1 MKYLLENNMLH
12 GDCLTVTGKTLAE
25 NLATVDGLKEGQ
37 DIILPLSNPIKPT
50 GHLTILRGNM
60 APEVGDTQHIYSKSF
75 DVLQQGAVAKITGKE
90 GLEFTGIARV
100 FDDEDDIFEALEK
113 KAISKGSVVVIRYQG
128 PKGGP
133 GMPEMRK
140 LYIINNNVYL
150 TLFLFLI
157 VKPTAAI
164 MGAGLGK
171 DVALV
176 TDGRFSGASHVKLN
190 NTQNMILNNHS
201 QGFII
206 GHVCPEAQV
215 GGPIALV
222 NDGDKITINAK
233 TRELTVHVPDAELEK
248 RRSLW
253 KPKPPK
259 YTKGVL
265 AKYCRTVKSA
275 SEGAVTDEYQ
285 LSESSKKSPFYFSL
299 SRPV

>member
-60 APEVGDTQHIYSKSF
+60 APE
-75 DVLQQGAVAKITGKE
+75 GAVAKITGKE

-133 GMPEMRK
+133 GMPEM
-140 LYIINNNVYL
+140 L
-150 TLFLFLI
+150 
-157 VKPTAAI
+157 KPTAAI

-176 TDGRFSGASHVKLN
+176 TDGRFSGASH
-190 NTQNMILNNHS
+190 
-201 QGFII
+201 GFII

-265 AKYCRTVKSA
+265 AKYYRTVKSA
-275 SEGAVTDEYQ
+275 SEGAVTDEY
-285 LSESSKKSPFYFSL
+285 
-299 SRPV
+299 